1 MVLMSAGLA
10 LTSSPA
16 TEAIMGALPP
26 GKAGAGSAV
35 NDTTRELGGTL
46 GVAIV
51 GSVMSSAYGSH
62 VLSALTKDGAPA
74 ALTTAAQQSVAAGLR
89 VAGHLPGG
97 LRGGA
102 AEAVRQA
109 FINGLHSGSLVAA
122 GATAAAALVTLA
134 FLPARVRPARPV
146 AAGAGQPAKVLVPA
160 GRKTADRETIR

>member
-1 MVLMSAGLA
+1 
-10 LTSSPA
+10 
-16 TEAIMGALPP
+16 MGALPP
-26 GKAGAGSAV
+26 DKAGAGSAV

-74 ALTTAAQQSVAAGLR
+74 ALTSAAQQSVVAGLR
-89 VAGHLPGG
+89 VASRLPGG
-97 LRGGA
+97 LREGA
-102 AEAVRQA
+102 ADAVRQA
-109 FINGLHSGSLVAA
+109 FISGLHSGSLVAA

-146 AAGAGQPAKVLVPA
+146 AAADGQPEKVLVPA
-160 GRKTADRETIR
+160 GRKTAGREMVR